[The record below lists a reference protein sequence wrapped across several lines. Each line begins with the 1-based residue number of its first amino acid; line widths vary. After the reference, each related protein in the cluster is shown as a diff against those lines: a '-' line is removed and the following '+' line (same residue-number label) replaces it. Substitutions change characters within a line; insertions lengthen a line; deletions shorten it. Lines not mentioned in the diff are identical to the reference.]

1 MIIGRGIFALDISLE
16 RILSLIPKKP
26 DGKFQHGEL
35 KKFAN
40 SIGLKS
46 GNLIS
51 DWMNGR
57 SASYENYIYEISD
70 KYNVSVEW
78 LKGETDIKEKPA
90 PTNGDEF
97 LEKFGKLPPE
107 KQQLVMEL
115 IEGLLEK

>member
-1 MIIGRGIFALDISLE
+1 MDITLE
-16 RILSLIPKKP
+16 RILSLIPRKEN
-26 DGKFQHGEL
+26 GKFVHGEV
-35 KKFAN
+35 KAFADR
-40 SIGLKS
+40 IGLRHPQ
-46 GNLIS
+46 IVS
-51 DWMNGR
+51 DWIGDRNK
-57 SASYENYIYEISD
+57 SYTKYLYQISD

-78 LKGETDIKEKPA
+78 LKGETDIKEKPV

>member
-1 MIIGRGIFALDISLE
+1 MDITLE
-16 RILSLIPKKP
+16 RIISLLPQKNGKP
-26 DGKFQHGEL
+26 EHGAKTIMAREL
-35 KKFAN
+35 GLPPNIFAEW
-40 SIGLKS
+40 IGDRNKS
-46 GNLIS
+46 YTKYLYQIS
-51 DWMNGR
+51 
-57 SASYENYIYEISD
+57 E

>member
-1 MIIGRGIFALDISLE
+1 MDITLE
-16 RILSLIPKKP
+16 RILSLIPRKEN
-26 DGKFQHGEL
+26 GKFVHGEV
-35 KKFAN
+35 KAFADR
-40 SIGLKS
+40 IGLRHPQ
-46 GNLIS
+46 IVS
-51 DWMNGR
+51 DWIGDRNK
-57 SASYENYIYEISD
+57 SYTKYLYQISD

-90 PTNGDEF
+90 PTNESEF